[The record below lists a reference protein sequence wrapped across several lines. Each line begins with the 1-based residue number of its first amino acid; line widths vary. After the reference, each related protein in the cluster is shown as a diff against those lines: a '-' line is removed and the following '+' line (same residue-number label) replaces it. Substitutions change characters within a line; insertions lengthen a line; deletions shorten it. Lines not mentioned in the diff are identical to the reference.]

1 MKIAIGLAAA
11 ALLAA
16 GCDAKS
22 SFVEATPPETVATG
36 SSSESQTQ
44 AALCIPS
51 QTREVAIT
59 AAGAKGMLEAQ
70 VIGATC
76 EQAVVLLTL
85 RKADGFLLWSHSAR
99 ATDTWA
105 FVPASDDAPVNT
117 PKAMEAFLAEV
128 LKNVRVAKTGEA
140 PDWPEGAERPENPS
154 GLYHATPFP
163 RDAYVT
169 LRKKNAPMLCVQA
182 EMGTSYCA
190 AYDPEFD
197 DVANT
202 FYSSSS

>member
-1 MKIAIGLAAA
+1 MKIPTVLAAA
-11 ALLAA
+11 VLLASGCSQGTPVPEAPAPDAA
-16 GCDAKS
+16 G
-22 SFVEATPPETVATG
+22 
-36 SSSESQTQ
+36 ESQSQT
-44 AALCIPS
+44 ALCIAPM
-51 QTREVAIT
+51 TREVAVT
-59 AAGAKGMLEAQ
+59 AAGAKDVLEAR
-70 VIGATC
+70 VIGANC
-76 EQAVVLLTL
+76 EQAVLLLTL
-85 RKADGFLLWSHSAR
+85 RKADGFLLWSHSVR

-105 FVPASDDAPVNT
+105 FVPASDDAAIDP
-117 PKAMEAFLAEV
+117 PKAMETFLAEV
-128 LKNVRVAKTGEA
+128 LKNVRIEKTGEA
-140 PDWPEGAERPENPS
+140 PDWPEGAERPEDPS

>member
-1 MKIAIGLAAA
+1 MM
-11 ALLAA
+11 
-16 GCDAKS
+16 
-22 SFVEATPPETVATG
+22 
-36 SSSESQTQ
+36 
-44 AALCIPS
+44 
-51 QTREVAIT
+51 REVAVT
-59 AAGAKGMLEAQ
+59 AAGAKDLLEAR
-70 VIGATC
+70 VIGSNC
-76 EQAVVLLTL
+76 EQAVLLLTL
-85 RKADGFLLWSHSAR
+85 RKADGFLLWSHSVR

-105 FVPASDDAPVNT
+105 FVPASDDAPIDP

-128 LKNVRVAKTGEA
+128 LKNVRVEKTGEA
-140 PDWPEGAERPENPS
+140 PDWPEGAERPEDPS

>member
-1 MKIAIGLAAA
+1 MKIAIVLAAA

-16 GCDAKS
+16 GCDAKPPAT
-22 SFVEATPPETVATG
+22 EATQPETLATG
-36 SSSESQTQ
+36 SPGESQPRAT
-44 AALCIPS
+44 LCIAP
-51 QTREVAIT
+51 QTREVAVT
-59 AAGAKGMLEAQ
+59 VAGAKDVLEAQ

-99 ATDTWA
+99 ATDTLA
-105 FVPASDDAPVNT
+105 FVPASDDAPVNP
-117 PKAMEAFLAEV
+117 PKAMETFLAEV
-128 LKNVRVAKTGEA
+128 LKNVRVERTGEA
-140 PDWPEGAERPENPS
+140 PDWPEGAERPEDPS
-154 GLYHATPFP
+154 GLYHATLFP
-163 RDAYVT
+163 RDAYVI

-202 FYSSSS
+202 LYSSSS

>member
-1 MKIAIGLAAA
+1 MKIAIVLAAA

-16 GCDAKS
+16 GCDAKPPAT
-22 SFVEATPPETVATG
+22 EATQPETLATG
-36 SSSESQTQ
+36 SPSESQPRAT
-44 AALCIPS
+44 LCIAP
-51 QTREVAIT
+51 QTREVAVT
-59 AAGAKGMLEAQ
+59 AAGAADVLEAQ
-70 VIGATC
+70 VVGATC

-105 FVPASDDAPVNT
+105 FVPASDDAPVNP

-140 PDWPEGAERPENPS
+140 SDWPEGAERPEDPS

-163 RDAYVT
+163 RDAYII
-169 LRKKNAPMLCVQA
+169 LRNKNAPMLCVQA